1 MTIKHTLHI
10 RITVTKLGVKFF
22 VICIL
27 SDDFRY
33 CNSIFKGTITNVKC
47 FIMIIKILQNVN
59 DIIAVINYILHYSN
73 DSFGGVRCLIVIKNN
88 AQNCAEIYL

>member
-10 RITVTKLGVKFF
+10 LITIIKLGVSFF

-27 SDDFRY
+27 SY

-59 DIIAVINYILHYSN
+59 DIIAVINSILHYN
-73 DSFGGVRCLIVIKNN
+73 NVLGV
-88 AQNCAEIYL
+88 